1 MPDPKKDIERL
12 QREIDHARSDA
23 DRAFKGEPPKPVLH
37 RQSSLGLDA
46 VLTGAGMLVVLGLSV
61 SLASELTKD
70 QATALTAGSVG
81 AAGGLVIGYSVG
93 RKRRSS
99 WRSAAEGS
107 LMGSIPIPNRLG
119 SVAKEWG
126 LLFASSR
133 RPCSSS
139 LRTPYVWRLHPLI
152 KRL

>member
-70 QATALTAGSVG
+70 QVTALTAGSVG
-81 AAGGLVIGYSVG
+81 AAGGLVIGYSIG

-99 WRSAAEGS
+99 WR
-107 LMGSIPIPNRLG
+107 
-119 SVAKEWG
+119 
-126 LLFASSR
+126 
-133 RPCSSS
+133 
-139 LRTPYVWRLHPLI
+139 
-152 KRL
+152 